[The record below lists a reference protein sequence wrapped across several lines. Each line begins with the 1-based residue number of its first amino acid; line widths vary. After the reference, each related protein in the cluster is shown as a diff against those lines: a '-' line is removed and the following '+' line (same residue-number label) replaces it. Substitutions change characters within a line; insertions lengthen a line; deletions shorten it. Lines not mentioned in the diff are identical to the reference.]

1 MLIIVL
7 IEMKMRLYCKLMA
20 LLFFFMFFLSVSDTN
35 AQKTKKVNDSIR
47 TLKILKKTLNE
58 IIEKNKMADDPNFDM
73 EIDGL
78 IMDETRT
85 KVGRDFYDMFFS
97 IWIAPKKVKNY
108 KVVIKEMVTPGL
120 ANEISVLV
128 NESLVFKQKVQPRY
142 DILEQMTKYAN
153 QRVVQ
158 YLYNDKKMKA
168 QLGGDDQQGSGIF

>member
-1 MLIIVL
+1 MLITDL
-7 IEMKMRLYCKLMA
+7 IEIRMRLYCKWVA
-20 LLFFFMFFLSVSDTN
+20 LFFLFMFFLSISDVN
-35 AQKTKKVNDSIR
+35 GQETKKVNDSIR
-47 TLKILKKTLNE
+47 TLNILKKTLND

-78 IMDETRT
+78 VMDETRT

-108 KVVIKEMVTPGL
+108 TVTIKEMVMPGL

-128 NESLVFKQKVQPRY
+128 NESLVFKQRVQPRY
-142 DILEQMTKYAN
+142 DVLEQMTKYAN

-158 YLYNDKKMKA
+158 YLSKYEKMKA